1 MNCEELYM
9 IGMAVAKENHEQF
22 LRVELVAPRT
32 AYLYFL
38 RGVEDLRLRRVHPL
52 NFEELKGKYL

>member
-1 MNCEELYM
+1 MNCEELYA

-22 LRVELVAPRT
+22 LLVELVAPRT

-38 RGVEDLRLRRVHPL
+38 RGMEDLRLRRIYPAR
-52 NFEELKGKYL
+52 FEELKREYL